1 MAESTK
7 AMREAVDENECET
20 AEELLAELSANARA
34 YRGRRSFWAFRG
46 HGNDHDYKLIPAALR
61 SQRTNP
67 IRLGYTFDVKVGP
80 LGTKAEQVQAE
91 YDLLRE
97 YYWSVDSRGLP
108 IPEDGQFLRTPE
120 GWRPSRGTMKE
131 QPWPLAEIRSFMAL
145 AQQYGIPTRLLDW
158 TDRPLIAAYF
168 AAREAAQ
175 GLKENRIQKNGQ
187 PVTHLAVWCIDIDWV
202 IYEGWPSIAGETPN
216 VLVITAPRAS
226 NPNLHAQGGIFVA
239 EAVDPNDP
247 DQVLRPEPLNE
258 ILSRRWGRTGSSDPV
273 MRHLTMPVAEAGK
286 LLRLL
291 HEESVCA
298 ATVYPGFKGVADS
311 MNERRFWDKAERLSY
326 WLPK

>member
-1 MAESTK
+1 MC
-7 AMREAVDENECET
+7 RAVDEKECAT
-20 AEELLAELSANARA
+20 AEELLAELSSGAPA
-34 YRGRRSFWAFRG
+34 YRGLRSLWAFRG
-46 HGNDHDYKLIPAALR
+46 HGNDHDYKLVPAALR
-61 SQRTNP
+61 HQRTNP
-67 IRLGYTFDVKVGP
+67 IRLGHTFNVKFSP
-80 LGTKAEQVQAE
+80 LATKAEQVQAE

-97 YYWSVDSRGLP
+97 YYWSVDAQGLP
-108 IPEDGQFLRTPE
+108 IPEDGQLLRSPE
-120 GWRPSRGTMKE
+120 GRRPLRAKMRAH
-131 QPWPLAEIRSFMAL
+131 PWPLAELRSFMAL

-187 PVTHLAVWCIDIDWV
+187 PVTRLAVWSINVDWV
-202 IYEGWPSIAGETPN
+202 LFEAWPSQGAETPP

-226 NPNLHAQGGIFVA
+226 NPNLNAQGGIFIA
-239 EAVDPNDP
+239 ESVDPKDA
-247 DQVLRPEPLNE
+247 DQTLRPEPFNE
-258 ILSRRWGRTGSSDPV
+258 IVAQRWKSIGSRDPV
-273 MRHLTMPVAEAGK
+273 MRHLTMPVTEAGK

-291 HEESVCA
+291 YEEDVSA

-311 MNERRFWDKAERLSY
+311 MTERQFWDKPVRLSY